1 MAALRLVNRLFHAA
15 ATPRLFRSFCFTHTG
30 DYERLM
36 AARALGFIRSITIKN
51 PLGVGPDSSVLMA
64 ALLKQLPLL
73 EEFMFVSHP

>member
-1 MAALRLVNRLFHAA
+1 
-15 ATPRLFRSFCFTHTG
+15 
-30 DYERLM
+30 M